1 MTKSESVFAEIG
13 REVLGPALHSF
24 ALWLHSEAKRDGV
37 ERLFFLARDGYMMQ
51 KAYQAAIPE
60 SEQIPNQ
67 YMFASRRLFNFAAIT
82 QLDERALRLLMGDRV
97 EMPVEQ
103 YLLRIGLDALDYE
116 AELKAAGFVGPNE
129 VVKGNWDRLERLL
142 RLLEGP
148 IVQAAADER
157 SLVLRYADSLTDW
170 DGTVCGV
177 VDIGWHG
184 SLQASLRD
192 VLGLPVGHLRGYYFG
207 LHASVDK
214 HSERMKAFFDE
225 RKLSDLYTSWRTFR
239 RCREIFE
246 IFFIGREGS
255 IIGLE
260 ETAPGQF
267 KAVQAAIL
275 KSGSILRGIE
285 TMQAEAIRSIQTAP
299 AAPRRSVVRARLRR
313 LLSRPT
319 RVQAAALGDIVHQ
332 EGFGG
337 YGRLAHIAR
346 PSRRLSGYLL
356 RPAELVYEYRKT
368 FWRPG
373 FIARLKF

>member
-1 MTKSESVFAEIG
+1 MIKSEKVFAEIG
-13 REVLGPALHSF
+13 REVLGPTLQSF
-24 ALWLHSEAKRDGV
+24 ALWLHSEAKRDGI
-37 ERLFFLARDGYMMQ
+37 EQLFFLARDGYMMQ
-51 KAYQAAIPE
+51 KAYRAAIPA
-60 SEQIPNQ
+60 SEQIPNH

-82 QLDERALRLLMGDRV
+82 RIDERALKLLMGDRV

-103 YLLRIGLDALDYE
+103 YLLRIGLDALDCA
-116 AELKAAGFVGPNE
+116 AELEAAGFAGPDE
-129 VVKGNWDRLERLL
+129 MVRGGWDRLEQLFRS
-142 RLLEGP
+142 LEGP

-157 SLVLRYADSLTDW
+157 RLVLRYADCLADW
-170 DGTVCGV
+170 DGSVCGV

-192 VLGLPVGHLRGYYFG
+192 VLGLPEGHLRGYYFG
-207 LHASVDK
+207 LHASADK
-214 HSERMKAFFDE
+214 HGERMKAFLDE

-246 IFFIGREGS
+246 LFFIGREGS

-260 ETAPGQF
+260 ELAPGQF

-275 KSGSILRGIE
+275 KSESILQGVE
-285 TMQAEAIRSIQTAP
+285 LMQTEAIRSIKSTQTP
-299 AAPRRSVVRARLRR
+299 LRRSIVRARLRR
-313 LLSRPT
+313 LLSWPT
-319 RVQAAALGDIVHQ
+319 RSQAIALGDVVHQ

-346 PSRRLSGYLL
+346 PRRSLRGYLL
-356 RPAELVYEYRKT
+356 RPTELIYEYRKT